1 MQTIQPIQMEQSS
14 GMSKQLLESVN
25 AETGFPSNMIR
36 TMAQS
41 PNALDGYLQFKRA
54 LAAGKLD
61 PRLREQIAL
70 TVAQT
75 NECEYSLMEHTRA
88 AERLGLNDEEIVS
101 SLGGHA
107 TNRKAAAA
115 LQFARYLAR
124 TGEAQATDLTGAGFS
139 EAEIVEIVATVAL
152 SAFES
157 YFNNV
162 TNTDLDV
169 LITGRRGKA
178 A

>member
-1 MQTIQPIQMEQSS
+1 MEQSS
-14 GMSKQLLESVN
+14 GMSKRLLESVN
-25 AETGFPSNMIR
+25 AETGLASNMIR

-61 PRLREQIAL
+61 PKLREQIAL

-88 AERLGLNDEEIVS
+88 AERLGLSDEEIVS

-107 TNRKAAAA
+107 ATRKTAAA
-115 LQFARYLAR
+115 LLFARYLAR
-124 TGEAQATDLTGAGFS
+124 TGEAQATDLTGAGFT

-152 SAFES
+152 NTFES

-169 LITGRRGKA
+169 SITGRRGKA